1 MKQILRHIIQI
12 TLFPELEHANW
23 TSFMSKGAPYCLLY
37 YRYFKSQCQYEFYC
51 RYTDNLQC
59 KILFLM
65 RWYSCLFH
73 KTCSMFRSKKT
84 YLPPERRAGLL
95 LTFGLE
101 WGNLL
106 LNDMKR
112 CAVKSS
118 GSSASRKVFMNSL
131 KPSKSMVWKTSLNL
145 WCQTQWDSKTM
156 FKSWATEMTWAVY
169 YLSIV
174 IRVLVVL
181 RYRWQW
187 QLCVSP
193 LIV

>member
-1 MKQILRHIIQI
+1 MY
-12 TLFPELEHANW
+12 W
-23 TSFMSKGAPYCLLY
+23 
-37 YRYFKSQCQYEFYC
+37 RYFKVNVKYEFHC
-51 RYTDNLQC
+51 RHTDNLQC
-59 KILFLM
+59 KSLSLM
-65 RWYSCLFH
+65 IWYSQLFH
-73 KTCSMFRSKKT
+73 KTCSVFRSKKI
-84 YLPPERRAGLL
+84 YLPPARRAGLL

-156 FKSWATEMTWAVY
+156 FKSWATEMTWDVY

-174 IRVLVVL
+174 IQSLVVL
-181 RYRWQW
+181 RYHWQW
-187 QLCVSP
+187 QVCVCP
-193 LIV
+193 FTV

>member
-1 MKQILRHIIQI
+1 MILFSV
-12 TLFPELEHANW
+12 LFIVLEM
-23 TSFMSKGAPYCLLY
+23 FLKV
-37 YRYFKSQCQYEFYC
+37 KYEFHW
-51 RYTDNLQC
+51 RHTDNLQR
-59 KILFLM
+59 KILSLM
-65 RWYSCLFH
+65 MWYSPLFH

-84 YLPPERRAGLL
+84 YLPPARRAGLL

-118 GSSASRKVFMNSL
+118 GSSASKKVFMNSL

-145 WCQTQWDSKTM
+145 WCQTQWDNKTM
-156 FKSWATEMTWAVY
+156 FKSWATVMTWVVY
-169 YLSIV
+169 CLSIV
-174 IRVLVVL
+174 IRGLVVL
-181 RYRWQW
+181 RYHWQC
-187 QLCVSP
+187 QVCISP